1 MNSSC
6 GREEKSRGVEIRR
19 VEKEVGEREG
29 KKKGGKERRESR
41 TRKRRRWRG
50 LSRGR
55 ERKRGR
61 KGENPYLLY
70 KVKVTHLTLS

>member
-1 MNSSC
+1 M
-6 GREEKSRGVEIRR
+6 EEWRNGVE
-19 VEKEVGEREG
+19 KKVGEREG
-29 KKKGGKERRESR
+29 KRWKGEKGR

>member
-29 KKKGGKERRESR
+29 KKKGGKERREKGR
-41 TRKRRRWRG
+41 TRKRRRWRE

-55 ERKRGR
+55 ERREKSLGLFAY
-61 KGENPYLLY
+61 YLLY
-70 KVKVTHLTLS
+70 IVK